1 MSDDWFEQYLYEVVI
16 DKKYLASKIVEM
28 YESQDAKSLP
38 PWDPMGALA
47 R

>member
-16 DKKYLASKIVEM
+16 DKKYLASNIVEM
-28 YESQDAKSLP
+28 YESQEAKSLH
-38 PWDPMGALA
+38 PWDHMGALA